1 MRTTM
6 VLFATQLLTVWL
18 LPATM
23 GEEKPMSENGKIR
36 VLIVTGGHDF
46 EREPFFALFQSF
58 TDIEYRE
65 AAHPQAH
72 ELFKPEA
79 AAQYDVLVFY
89 DMWPDIAE
97 EARAN
102 LVKLLKQGKGL
113 VALHHCLAS
122 YPTWD
127 EYTKIIGGKFYLQPH
142 TEGGVEKPASTYR
155 HGVRFTV
162 HIADPNHPVTRG
174 LEDFEI
180 EDETYG
186 QFDVHPQV
194 QPLLT
199 TDEPT
204 SGRTIGWAHT
214 YGKSRVVYLQLGHDH
229 LAYENPSY
237 RRLVRQAIRWT
248 AEKGREEEAR
258 GTKGN

>member
-1 MRTTM
+1 MF
-6 VLFATQLLTVWL
+6 LFATLLLTAWL
-18 LPATM
+18 LPTTP
-23 GEEKPMSENGKIR
+23 GEEKPMAENGKIR

-46 EREPFFALFQSF
+46 EREPFFALFKSF
-58 TDIEYRE
+58 ADVEYRE

-79 AAQYDVLVFY
+79 ARQYDVLVFY
-89 DMWPDIAE
+89 DLWLDITD
-97 EARAN
+97 EAKADLVN
-102 LVKLLKQGKGL
+102 LLRQGKGV

-122 YPTWD
+122 YPGWD
-127 EYTKIIGGKFYLQPH
+127 EYAKIIGGKFYLQPH
-142 TEGGVEKPASTYR
+142 TEEGVEKPASTYQ

-162 HIADPNHPVTRG
+162 HVVDPNHPVTRG

-186 QFDVHPQV
+186 HFDVHPQV
-194 QPLLT
+194 KPLLT
-199 TDEPT
+199 TAEPT
-204 SGRTIGWAHT
+204 SGQTIAWAHT

-229 LAYENPSY
+229 LAYEHPSY

-248 AEKGREEEAR
+248 AEKGKEGEPR
-258 GTKGN
+258 GIRGN